1 MPNSSS
7 SAVAVVFELEGFLV
21 APASMPFLFLLLLC
35 DFLVALLGNGAVLV
49 AVVMDRR
56 LWQPM
61 FVLMLNLALVDLL
74 GAAAV
79 CPRLLAH
86 MLFTDRSQRYIS
98 HAQALLQAFA
108 VHTYGITVQTVLAAM
123 AYDRYVAVCQPLRYH
138 SIMTSARLFWLCF
151 WSWVSA
157 LILVGIL
164 FAFHIGTR
172 FCGTLIQHVYCS
184 NRGLLSLSC
193 EPSPANNY
201 YGLAMTY
208 LVSTT
213 VFLITAFSYTRILM
227 AAVWTRHRPGRSGL
241 DAAQTRSKAIQ
252 TCCSHLVVYVVYN
265 VASVIIIISY
275 RLPPFAVTPNV
286 KKLFTALAIILPPAL
301 NPIIYGLV
309 SRELR
314 AALYRQLRRAVPS
327 RGRRTVPK
335 RH

>member
-123 AYDRYVAVCQPLRYH
+123 AYD
-138 SIMTSARLFWLCF
+138 
-151 WSWVSA
+151 
-157 LILVGIL
+157 
-164 FAFHIGTR
+164 R

>member
-123 AYDRYVAVCQPLRYH
+123 AYDR
-138 SIMTSARLFWLCF
+138 
-151 WSWVSA
+151 
-157 LILVGIL
+157 
-164 FAFHIGTR
+164 
-172 FCGTLIQHVYCS
+172 FCGTLIQHAYCS

-227 AAVWTRHRPGRSGL
+227 AAVWTRLRPGRSGL

-286 KKLFTALAIILPPAL
+286 KKLFTALFIILPPAL